1 MVIWYVKYQ
10 IGELHLRHSKNIF
23 KNKFIFFNQVPA
35 ITVVIAGYMGCN
47 AEAAV
52 IMFTISIGFNGMT
65 VPGSKSSMLD
75 FAPKYSG

>member
-1 MVIWYVKYQ
+1 
-10 IGELHLRHSKNIF
+10 
-23 KNKFIFFNQVPA
+23 
-35 ITVVIAGYMGCN
+35 
-47 AEAAV
+47 V